1 MGLAQLL
8 GFISEE
14 EYLRGEELALEK
26 HEYVNGMVFKKY
38 GASGMAG
45 GTRQHATIAGNIHGA
60 LHNALRGKKCR
71 PYIENMKL
79 RVQRASE
86 TRFFYPDVMVVC
98 EPSTSDVWED
108 KPVVIFEV
116 LSESTEREDMGD
128 KRAAYLAIPSLA
140 AYVLLDS
147 RNVDALVIRQD
158 GASWTS
164 TPLRELADVIELPE
178 IGASLPLSAAYEG
191 VF

>member
-8 GFISEE
+8 EFVSEE
-14 EYLRGEELALEK
+14 EYLRGEEFAEEK

-38 GASGMAG
+38 GTSGMAG
-45 GTRQHATIAGNIHGA
+45 GTRQHATIALNVGA
-60 LHNALRGKKCR
+60 AMHAALRGKKCR
-71 PYIENMKL
+71 AYIENMKL
-79 RVQRASE
+79 RVHYANES
-86 TRFFYPDVMVVC
+86 RFFYPDVMVVC
-98 EPSTSDVWED
+98 EPSASEVWED

-116 LSESTEREDMGD
+116 LSESTEREDMGG

-140 AYVLLDS
+140 AYVLIDS
-147 RNVDALVIRQD
+147 RSVDALVIRRD
-158 GASWTS
+158 GESWIS
-164 TPLRELADVIELPE
+164 TPLRDLTGVIDLPE